1 LEDLT
6 SISFGALAKAQES
19 LGSLKRRRGE
29 DRGSTSI
36 PTKKPRLFPD
46 TAGAFRVTESGINGE
61 QRDDG
66 RNKKSKLRKLSRSS
80 KHAPVEQSSKRPVS
94 RRRDV
99 ISAAKLQRRDPR
111 FEPLGGPGGRV
122 DDERTK
128 KNYAFLD
135 TYRESEMAELR
146 TAIRN
151 SNDEQAKA
159 EWKRALLVMESRKK
173 AQEAKERRQGVVR
186 AHRAR
191 EKELVKQGKKPFYLK
206 KAELQRRALVERFEG
221 MGEKQVDKVIERR
234 RKKTAATERRRIPEG
249 RRVSTR

>member
-1 LEDLT
+1 MEDLT

-29 DRGSTSI
+29 DCSPTSGS
-36 PTKKPRLFPD
+36 TKKPRLFPD
-46 TAGAFRVTESGINGE
+46 TAGAFKVTDSGIDEE

-66 RNKKSKLRKLSRSS
+66 RVKKSKPGNLSRSS
-80 KHAPVEQSSKRPVS
+80 KHAPAEQSSKKPVS
-94 RRRDV
+94 RRREV
-99 ISAAKLQRRDPR
+99 IPAAKLQRRDPR

-146 TAIRN
+146 AAIRT

-234 RKKTAATERRRIPEG
+234 RKKMAAMERRRIPEG
-249 RRVSTR
+249 RRGSKR